1 MLVKI
6 DNQTAISVPGALKLI
21 GIITGLWGILVVLTA
36 TLAYLPEHPDFS
48 LFTTYL
54 SDIGDTA
61 GWPQIIFNS
70 GTLIAAPMRYLVIV
84 LIVLRLI
91 QLSPGRKF
99 AVSALIIGFVST
111 SGTVLMTATPLSVSP
126 TIHKLGIPLYFFGIV
141 FLQMLIFIK
150 EWSIKD
156 VPKVLPIL
164 CLLMVVIYF
173 VFATLVMLNAKGIIS
188 RSTPVIWEWL
198 CFIISIV
205 WVFTQ
210 SVLLANVRAIPAKE
224 QQ

>member
-6 DNQTAISVPGALKLI
+6 DSQTAISIPGSLKLI
-21 GIITGLWGILVVLTA
+21 GIISGTWGILVVLSA
-36 TLAYLPEHPDFS
+36 TLVYLPDHPDFS

-61 GWPQIIFNS
+61 GWPQILFNS

-84 LIVLRLI
+84 LIVLRLT
-91 QLSPGRKF
+91 QLSTGRAF
-99 AVSALIIGFVST
+99 AVSALIISFVST
-111 SGTVLMTATPLSVSP
+111 SGTVLMTATPVSISP

-164 CLLMVVIYF
+164 CLLMVVVYF
-173 VFATLVMLNAKGIIS
+173 VFAILVMLNAKGVVS

-205 WVFTQ
+205 WVFSQ
-210 SVLLANVRAIPAKE
+210 SILLANKRTASLKE
-224 QQ
+224 

>member
-1 MLVKI
+1 MLTKI
-6 DNQTAISVPGALKLI
+6 DNQLVINIPGALKLI
-21 GIITGLWGILVVLTA
+21 GIISGIWGILVVLSS
-36 TLAYLPEHPDFS
+36 TLVYLPAHPDFS

-61 GWPQIIFNS
+61 GWPQILFNS

-91 QLSPGRKF
+91 QLSPGPKF
-99 AVSALIIGFVST
+99 AVSALIIGFIS
-111 SGTVLMTATPLSVSP
+111 SCGTVLMTATPVSVSP

-164 CLLMVVIYF
+164 CLLMVVVFF
-173 VFATLVMLNAKGIIS
+173 VFATLVMLNAKGVVS

-198 CFIISIV
+198 CFITSII
-205 WVFTQ
+205 WVFAQ
-210 SVLLANVRAIPAKE
+210 SILLANKRTAPLKE
-224 QQ
+224 